1 MSVIVLVE
9 TIAAL
14 DWATA
19 DEQAVARALTNVRRL
34 RGWLDSIEVA
44 AARRLADLAVTSPAM
59 FPERVAADAGRV
71 SLAEASKGFD
81 RAQTTTA
88 IPQMD
93 SVLARGEAS
102 GGHVDVV
109 TRAMRQLTALQ
120 RSQLADRGDELAL
133 AASQLSRDE
142 FARVVRSELRRIQTD
157 DGLDRL
163 RQQRRN
169 TRLRTWLDRDS
180 GMWCIRG
187 EFDPE
192 TGALFEGRLRNA
204 IESLFHDHQPDTCPA
219 DPLAKQDHPRAL
231 ALVALTTGGRA
242 RSSGR
247 IDMSVLIDAETLLCG
262 EHPQTV
268 IDCGLPF
275 DLSVETLRRWAC
287 IAEITPIIV
296 GADGVSLYLGRDSR
310 TANREQ
316 RRALRAMYRCCAIPG
331 CGVGFDNCQIHHL
344 RWFRNLGKT
353 DISNLLPVCNKHHH
367 LVHEGG
373 WQLALDER
381 RNLTVTHPD
390 GTIMTTGPPSARAG

>member
-1 MSVIVLVE
+1 MIVLVE

-219 DPLAKQDHPRAL
+219 DPLAKQDHLRAL

-275 DLSVETLRRWAC
+275 DLPVETLRRWAC

-331 CGVGFDNCQIHHL
+331 CGVGFDHCQIHHL

>member
-1 MSVIVLVE
+1 MIVLVE